1 MGKQP
6 STTEASQVLRALLLA
21 HLYDAAG
28 CLAKLRGPRA
38 SVHDIRVAIRRLR
51 TTLKAYRRYL
61 GAWAISTERAFGALA
76 KKVDFLR
83 DSEVQLS
90 WLLKLRN
97 ELKST
102 QRAEVDTLV
111 KILRAD
117 KAEALRSMRRT
128 WIPRFEKVSARLAVR
143 LETMVTIRRQ
153 PSFDAAFRKL
163 LKRRIA
169 RFRIT
174 AQRVAGSKRGADL
187 HAVRIKGK
195 QLRYLIEP
203 FAAES
208 ARLRRTKKA
217 LETLQSSLGD
227 LHDIEVL
234 RSRCSEISCKAGNLQ
249 QFRQLGKILKDEER
263 ALGSKALDR
272 LSRKRLSRTLKETI
286 SSLKRPILSRR
297 FHLRR
302 LATKGGPPV
311 GAR

>member
-1 MGKQP
+1 
-6 STTEASQVLRALLLA
+6 
-21 HLYDAAG
+21 
-28 CLAKLRGPRA
+28 
-38 SVHDIRVAIRRLR
+38 
-51 TTLKAYRRYL
+51 
-61 GAWAISTERAFGALA
+61 
-76 KKVDFLR
+76 
-83 DSEVQLS
+83 
-90 WLLKLRN
+90 
-97 ELKST
+97 
-102 QRAEVDTLV
+102 
-111 KILRAD
+111 
-117 KAEALRSMRRT
+117 
-128 WIPRFEKVSARLAVR
+128 
-143 LETMVTIRRQ
+143 MVTIRRQ

-169 RFRIT
+169 RFRIN

-249 QFRQLGKILKDEER
+249 QFRQLGKILKDEEM